1 METLT
6 KEFILPSNGVFGG
19 PTKVSMRPMSG
30 KEEKLM
36 YTSRDDSF
44 IEKIVKSCIV
54 EPKDVNIDLFH
65 PSDIEYLLYMLREM
79 TFGPNYL
86 QRMQCP
92 HCTYTQDIEIDITEM
107 TYYVL
112 DLEELEKLSTITLPV
127 SGDTIK
133 IKLLSQGDL
142 KDINSTI
149 KRITKNKKL
158 EDAEGYEYVYRYAK
172 IIETIN
178 GEEKDIREVIDYLEN
193 INLKDFNEI
202 KKTLTN
208 IKIGIDTKN
217 IRTCEKCGEEV
228 EVYGVTV
235 PEFFRSY

>member
-6 KEFILPSNGVFGG
+6 KDFVLPSNGLFGG
-19 PTKVSMRPMSG
+19 PTKVTMRPMSG

-36 YTSRDDSF
+36 YTSRDNSF

-54 EPKDVNIDLFH
+54 EPKDINMDLLH
-65 PSDIEYLLYMLREM
+65 PSDIDYLLYMLREM

-86 QRMQCP
+86 QKMQCP
-92 HCTYTQDIEIDITEM
+92 HCGYLQDIEIDITEM

-127 SGDTIK
+127 SGDIIK
-133 IKLLSQGDL
+133 IKLLSQGDI
-142 KDINSTI
+142 KEINSYI
-149 KRITKNKKL
+149 KKMTMNKKL

-172 IIETIN
+172 IIESIN
-178 GEEKDIREVIDYLEN
+178 GEEPENIRDVISYLEN

-202 KKTLTN
+202 KKTLTD
-208 IKIGIDTKN
+208 IKIGINTKN

-228 EVYGVTV
+228 
-235 PEFFRSY
+235 